1 MRPASILSNSQNHFL
16 RSLSSDDADL
26 LQPRLKLVELPSGTV
41 LYKADD
47 TIQGVYF
54 PYAGIVSY
62 IVGLTSG
69 EIVEAGVIGRN
80 SVVGAGAPLDG
91 GIAINEAMVQ
101 VDMSAGFVEVG
112 LLKKLAAD
120 SETLRASF
128 SRHEEMV
135 LAQVQQVA
143 ACNALHSLE
152 QRLSRWLLQARD
164 LVNDDVLPLTQ
175 NFLSQMLGVHRSSL
189 TLIARRLQEA
199 GLINYH
205 HGSIQIRDVE
215 ALKDV
220 CCECYDAINA
230 HFIRLVGWSPD
241 SGSHGMTAG

>member
-1 MRPASILSNSQNHFL
+1 MAVVPF
-16 RSLSSDDADL
+16 
-26 LQPRLKLVELPSGTV
+26 
-41 LYKADD
+41 
-47 TIQGVYF
+47 
-54 PYAGIVSY
+54 
-62 IVGLTSG
+62 
-69 EIVEAGVIGRN
+69 
-80 SVVGAGAPLDG
+80 VGAGAPLDG

-101 VDMSAGFVEVG
+101 VDMSAGFVAIG

-215 ALKDV
+215 ADLLTHDL
-220 CCECYDAINA
+220 
-230 HFIRLVGWSPD
+230 HIRLCIGDHGWRHEVPPPLPPLVPPVLILAPSFLPD
-241 SGSHGMTAG
+241 SM

>member
-1 MRPASILSNSQNHFL
+1 M
-16 RSLSSDDADL
+16 
-26 LQPRLKLVELPSGTV
+26 E
-41 LYKADD
+41 
-47 TIQGVYF
+47 
-54 PYAGIVSY
+54 
-62 IVGLTSG
+62 
-69 EIVEAGVIGRN
+69 E
-80 SVVGAGAPLDG
+80 
-91 GIAINEAMVQ
+91 IAINEAMVQ

-164 LVNDDVLPLTQ
+164 LVNDDVFPLTQ